1 MNNRTVAAEINGQER
16 LLNYSIDVMF
26 EMGERYG
33 NIPKAL
39 EVITQDDKEG
49 FEAVRW
55 FAVRMANDG
64 ELLRREEGL
73 EKLPL
78 LTDKD
83 ISSRIHPM
91 EFLALREAV
100 IKAITLGYRRDIK
113 PKNEEVD
120 LGLAELNS
128 KKA

>member
-1 MNNRTVAAEINGQER
+1 MNNRTVTAEINGQER

-73 EKLPL
+73 EKLPM
-78 LTDKD
+78 LTEKD

-120 LGLAELNS
+120 LGLVELNS